1 MLYFKLQPTE
11 ENAKVIIALDGNFQ
25 LRRLKCAG
33 NDIGVPLIKDRFI
46 MKQEQYDE
54 WINSHYSSRHKQP
67 INNSQVSSNFCL
79 IFYILYNYYINF
91 FFNLRKI
98 RVVVILKQLIKFT
111 LKSSLKIW
119 MILGYLEVHADM
131 VYL

>member
-11 ENAKVIIALDGNFQ
+11 NNANVIVALDGNFQ

-54 WINSHYSSRHKQP
+54 WINSHDLSQHKQS
-67 INNSQVSSNFCL
+67 INNSQVSSNF
-79 IFYILYNYYINF
+79 
-91 FFNLRKI
+91 
-98 RVVVILKQLIKFT
+98 
-111 LKSSLKIW
+111 
-119 MILGYLEVHADM
+119 
-131 VYL
+131 